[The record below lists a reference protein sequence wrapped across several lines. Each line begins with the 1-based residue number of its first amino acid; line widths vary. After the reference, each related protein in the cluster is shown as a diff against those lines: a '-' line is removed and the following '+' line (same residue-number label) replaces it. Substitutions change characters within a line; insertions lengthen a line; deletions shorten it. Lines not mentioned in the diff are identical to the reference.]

1 GVLAGL
7 VVIGRR
13 LGFTPLD
20 TIVGILG
27 VSLSASMLYTFH
39 NPYLTDMFGLAA
51 VVAALV
57 ALLARKPLVFA
68 AIVTL
73 GSAGREVVVFIAP
86 AYLLA
91 LWCTRDRRRHETWG
105 KLGLALALPVAAILV
120 PRLLPVFGD
129 SGLARYGD
137 FYATTL
143 LQWEPLRRPAEFLLM
158 LGLGWHWLWIVG
170 AAGLFW

>member
-1 GVLAGL
+1 PWLAGLLPMRAPMALATTSFFCLAGVLAGL

-73 GSAGREVVVFIAP
+73 GSAGR
-86 AYLLA
+86 
-91 LWCTRDRRRHETWG
+91 
-105 KLGLALALPVAAILV
+105 
-120 PRLLPVFGD
+120 
-129 SGLARYGD
+129 
-137 FYATTL
+137 
-143 LQWEPLRRPAEFLLM
+143 
-158 LGLGWHWLWIVG
+158 
-170 AAGLFW
+170 